1 MNLLEELERENSKFR
16 VGDGSRSARPKYHLY
31 EIKKAI
37 SSAREELT
45 KRSECSGCMTKPCTC
60 YWERTVNLDDINEVL
75 GDGK

>member
-1 MNLLEELERENSKFR
+1 MSLLTELERENSKFR

-37 SSAREELT
+37 SSARERLI
-45 KRSECSGCMTKPCTC
+45 KKLCNKYQCKGECWKC
-60 YWERTVNLDDINEVL
+60 RALNEEL